1 LTNPRDKESRLRII
15 QVVHVANTGIE
26 LQSIGVFCEQ
36 WFGPFRN
43 GDHLGG
49 CAIRDSAFAST
60 SALKASEVVGVCQGP
75 SAVSTFD
82 SSQNVSLQDSFPSLV
97 LSSFHPES
105 LKLILALFTRHSV
118 H

>member
-1 LTNPRDKESRLRII
+1 MTNPRDKESRLRII

-75 SAVSTFD
+75 V
-82 SSQNVSLQDSFPSLV
+82 LFPL
-97 LSSFHPES
+97 
-105 LKLILALFTRHSV
+105 LILLKM
-118 H
+118 